1 MENDYKA
8 VVVGNVPDEGIFF
21 AKRSNSRMETLAIL
35 GREIVR
41 LLNDYN
47 CEVTINKEEDGL
59 GKTIIVAKYKNN
71 ENSISSLE
79 YKVLIEE

>member
-1 MENDYKA
+1 MENEYKA
-8 VVVGNVPDEGIFF
+8 VITGKIPDEGIFF

-35 GREIVR
+35 GREIIR

-47 CEVTINKEEDGL
+47 CEVTISKEEDGL
-59 GKTIIVAKYKNN
+59 GEAIIVAKYKAN
-71 ENSISSLE
+71 ENIISSLE

>member
-1 MENDYKA
+1 MENEYKA

-35 GREIVR
+35 GREIIR

-47 CEVTINKEEDGL
+47 CEVTISKEEDGL
-59 GKTIIVAKYKNN
+59 RKTIIVAKYKTN
-71 ENSISSLE
+71 ENIISSLE
-79 YKVLIEE
+79 YKVLLEE